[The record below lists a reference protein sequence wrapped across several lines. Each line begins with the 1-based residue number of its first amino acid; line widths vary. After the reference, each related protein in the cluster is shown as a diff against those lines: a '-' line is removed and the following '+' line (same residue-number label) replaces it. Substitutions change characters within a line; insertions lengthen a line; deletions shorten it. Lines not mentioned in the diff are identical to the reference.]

1 MLMDHADIE
10 CERIFGFT
18 DGDGNAIDPDFSQI
32 REVDPGKNIHQR
44 CLAAAVLSQ
53 ER

>member
-18 DGDGNAIDPDFSQI
+18 DRDGSAIDLDFPQV

-44 CLAAAVLSQ
+44 RLATAVLS
-53 ER
+53 